1 MTWQEAKRTNQ
12 EERLY
17 FCQEFV
23 EVLILLRV
31 RSTVVGKACH
41 PEQEVASQTAYAVR
55 KLTLQNASVHLSF
68 LFVFSRASQ
77 SMEWSCPHVRSP
89 PLNSNSLTD
98 MSRYLFPCV
107 ILEHAKLLSNIDYH
121 SGQSSE
127 NPKFVWCTH
136 FPLNQMS
143 VETMLTSS

>member
-55 KLTLQNASVHLSF
+55 KQTLQNASVHLSF

-77 SMEWSCPHVRSP
+77 SME
-89 PLNSNSLTD
+89 
-98 MSRYLFPCV
+98 
-107 ILEHAKLLSNIDYH
+107 
-121 SGQSSE
+121 
-127 NPKFVWCTH
+127 
-136 FPLNQMS
+136 
-143 VETMLTSS
+143 